1 MQQGPISTFS
11 IAVGVVSAIM
21 AMSSVV
27 CLIFHNTT
35 SIALLFLRGRRW
47 LYCWRPRFIQ
57 GIMIY
62 RLQYQLATPGLDH
75 RLGAVNSICVAT
87 KIIDGLAEAG
97 FPYSSSVCWIRRM
110 AFQQRLI
117 LYIECISAQVAE
129 AVDRIVQSHRV
140 FSELQLDNCLAQ
152 AEAVLG
158 ETICLDKARFYQTMA
173 ELLRKKPVPLPSD
186 PEAIVDPELAEP
198 FRYDWVCSR
207 HDLRAFRL
215 QMIYLR
221 LVKPDL
227 TDRLVLPIIRMAVN
241 DRLDRLAWSFGAG
254 YDYDSVIDHGDDDL
268 ALHYR
273 YLVKRQ
279 VGRRYFQYQLRQILD
294 QLVMNG
300 QDCDCFQKS
309 IQVGLHYLSPLDLY
323 SGSGV
328 LAGTDDLIKAISVDN
343 MNRTLRKLKLQSVDY
358 LEVAE
363 ADYA

>member
-1 MQQGPISTFS
+1 MHCGQ
-11 IAVGVVSAIM
+11 
-21 AMSSVV
+21 
-27 CLIFHNTT
+27 
-35 SIALLFLRGRRW
+35 
-47 LYCWRPRFIQ
+47 PRLIQ
-57 GIMIY
+57 GIMVHY
-62 RLQYQLATPGLDH
+62 LQYQLATPGLDY
-75 RLGAVNSICVAT
+75 RLGAVNSICVTT
-87 KIIDGLAEAG
+87 KIVGGLAEAG
-97 FPYSSSVCWIRRM
+97 FPYGSSVCWIRRM

-117 LYIECISAQVAE
+117 LYIKCISAQVAE
-129 AVDRIVQSHRV
+129 AVDRIVQSHHV
-140 FSELQLDNCLAQ
+140 LSEAQLDNRLAQ
-152 AEAVLG
+152 TEAVLG
-158 ETICLDKARFYQTMA
+158 ETIRLDKARFYQTMA

-186 PEAIVDPELAEP
+186 PAAIVDPALAEP

-279 VGRRYFQYQLRQILD
+279 VGRRYFRYQLRQILD

-309 IQVGLHYLSPLDLY
+309 IRVGLHYLSPLDLY

-343 MNRTLRKLKLQSVDY
+343 MNQTLRKLKLQSVDY

>member
-1 MQQGPISTFS
+1 
-11 IAVGVVSAIM
+11 
-21 AMSSVV
+21 
-27 CLIFHNTT
+27 
-35 SIALLFLRGRRW
+35 
-47 LYCWRPRFIQ
+47 
-57 GIMIY
+57 MIY
-62 RLQYQLATPGLDH
+62 RLQYQLATPGLDY

-129 AVDRIVQSHRV
+129 AVDRIVQSHHV
-140 FSELQLDNCLAQ
+140 LSEAQLDNRLAQ
-152 AEAVLG
+152 TEAVLG
-158 ETICLDKARFYQTMA
+158 ETIRLDKARFYQTMA

-186 PEAIVDPELAEP
+186 PAAIVDPELAEP

-221 LVKPDL
+221 LVQPDL

-241 DRLDRLAWSFGAG
+241 DRLDRLTWSIGSR
-254 YDYDSVIDHGDDDL
+254 YDYSSVIDHGDDDL

-279 VGRRYFQYQLRQILD
+279 VGRRYFRYQLRQILD
-294 QLVMNG
+294 QLVMSE
-300 QDCDCFQKS
+300 QDCDCFRRS
-309 IQVGLHYLSPLDLY
+309 IQVGLHYFSPLDVY

-328 LAGTDDLIKAISVDN
+328 LAGTDDLIKAISIDN
-343 MNRTLRKLKLQSVDY
+343 MSRALRKLKLQSVDY

>member
-1 MQQGPISTFS
+1 
-11 IAVGVVSAIM
+11 
-21 AMSSVV
+21 
-27 CLIFHNTT
+27 
-35 SIALLFLRGRRW
+35 
-47 LYCWRPRFIQ
+47 
-57 GIMIY
+57 MIY
-62 RLQYQLATPGLDH
+62 RLQYQLATPGLDY

-158 ETICLDKARFYQTMA
+158 ETIRLDKARFYQTMA
-173 ELLRKKPVPLPSD
+173 ELLRKKPVSLLSN
-186 PEAIVDPELAEP
+186 PEAIIDPELAEP
-198 FRYDWVCSR
+198 FCYDWVSSR
-207 HDLRAFRL
+207 RDPRSFRL

-221 LVKPDL
+221 LVQPDL
-227 TDRLVLPIIRMAVN
+227 TDRLVLPIIRMVVN
-241 DRLDRLAWSFGAG
+241 DRLDRLTWSFGAG

-268 ALHYR
+268 TLHYR

-279 VGRRYFQYQLRQILD
+279 VGRRYFRHRLEQLLS
-294 QLVMNG
+294 QLTVG
-300 QDCDCFQKS
+300 EQDCDCFRKS
-309 IQVGLHYLSPLDLY
+309 IRVRLHYFSPLDLY

-343 MNRTLRKLKLQSVDY
+343 MNQTLRKLKLQSVNY
-358 LEVAE
+358 LA
-363 ADYA
+363 ATGGGYA

>member
-1 MQQGPISTFS
+1 M
-11 IAVGVVSAIM
+11 
-21 AMSSVV
+21 
-27 CLIFHNTT
+27 
-35 SIALLFLRGRRW
+35 
-47 LYCWRPRFIQ
+47 YCWRPRFIQ

-62 RLQYQLATPGLDH
+62 RLQYQLATPGLDY

-97 FPYSSSVCWIRRM
+97 FPYGSSVCWIRRM

-158 ETICLDKARFYQTMA
+158 ETIRLDKARFYQTMA

-186 PEAIVDPELAEP
+186 PAAIVDPELAEP

-221 LVKPDL
+221 LVQPDL
-227 TDRLVLPIIRMAVN
+227 TDRLVLPIVRMVIN
-241 DRLDRLAWSFGAG
+241 DQLDRLAWSFGAG
-254 YDYDSVIDHGDDDL
+254 YDYGSVIDHGDDDL
-268 ALHYR
+268 TLHYR

-279 VGRRYFQYQLRQILD
+279 VGRRYFRYQLRQILD
-294 QLVMNG
+294 QLVMNE
-300 QDCDCFQKS
+300 QDCDCFRKS
-309 IQVGLHYLSPLDLY
+309 IRVGLHYFSPLDLY

-328 LAGTDDLIKAISVDN
+328 LADTDDLIKAISIDN
-343 MNRTLRKLKLQSVDY
+343 MNRALRKLKLQSVDY

>member
-1 MQQGPISTFS
+1 M
-11 IAVGVVSAIM
+11 V
-21 AMSSVV
+21 
-27 CLIFHNTT
+27 H
-35 SIALLFLRGRRW
+35 
-47 LYCWRPRFIQ
+47 Y
-57 GIMIY
+57 
-62 RLQYQLATPGLDH
+62 LQYQLATPGLDY

-87 KIIDGLAEAG
+87 KIVGGLAEAG

-129 AVDRIVQSHRV
+129 AVDRIVQSHHV
-140 FSELQLDNCLAQ
+140 LSEAQLDSCLTQ
-152 AEAVLG
+152 AEAMLG
-158 ETICLDKARFYQTMA
+158 ETIYLDKVRFYQVMA
-173 ELLRKKPVPLPSD
+173 ELLSRGMTSLPND
-186 PEAIVDPELAEP
+186 PGAIADPALDRS
-198 FRYDWVCSR
+198 FRYDWISSR
-207 HDLRAFRL
+207 RDYRSFRL

-221 LVKPDL
+221 VVKPDL
-227 TDRLVLPIIRMAVN
+227 TNRLVLPIIRMAVN

-279 VGRRYFQYQLRQILD
+279 VGRRYFRYQLRQILD

-343 MNRTLRKLKLQSVDY
+343 MNQTLRKLKLQSVDY

>member
-1 MQQGPISTFS
+1 M
-11 IAVGVVSAIM
+11 
-21 AMSSVV
+21 
-27 CLIFHNTT
+27 
-35 SIALLFLRGRRW
+35 
-47 LYCWRPRFIQ
+47 YCWRPRFIRSV
-57 GIMIY
+57 MIY
-62 RLQYQLATPGLDH
+62 RLQYQLATPGLDY

-158 ETICLDKARFYQTMA
+158 ETICLDKARFYQTME
-173 ELLRKKPVPLPSD
+173 ELLRKKPVSLPSN
-186 PEAIVDPELAEP
+186 PEAIIDPELAEP
-198 FRYDWVCSR
+198 FCYDWVSSR
-207 HDLRAFRL
+207 RDLRSFRL

-221 LVKPDL
+221 LVQPDL
-227 TDRLVLPIIRMAVN
+227 TDRLVLPIVRMVIN
-241 DRLDRLAWSFGAG
+241 DQLDRLAWSFGAS

-279 VGRRYFQYQLRQILD
+279 VGRRYFRYQLRQILD

-343 MNRTLRKLKLQSVDY
+343 MNQTLRKLKLQSVDY
-358 LEVAE
+358 LEVAK

>member
-1 MQQGPISTFS
+1 M
-11 IAVGVVSAIM
+11 V
-21 AMSSVV
+21 
-27 CLIFHNTT
+27 H
-35 SIALLFLRGRRW
+35 
-47 LYCWRPRFIQ
+47 Y
-57 GIMIY
+57 
-62 RLQYQLATPGLDH
+62 LQYQLVTPGLDY

-87 KIIDGLAEAG
+87 KIIDGLVEAG

-152 AEAVLG
+152 VEAVLG
-158 ETICLDKARFYQTMA
+158 ETIRLDKARFYQTMT

-186 PEAIVDPELAEP
+186 PAAIVDPELAKP
-198 FRYDWVCSR
+198 FCYDWVSSR
-207 HDLRAFRL
+207 RDPRSFRL

-221 LVKPDL
+221 LVQPGL
-227 TDRLVLPIIRMAVN
+227 TDRLILPVVRMMVN
-241 DRLDRLAWSFGAG
+241 DQLDRLTWSIGSR
-254 YDYDSVIDHGDDDL
+254 YDYSSVIDHGDDDL

-279 VGRRYFQYQLRQILD
+279 VGRRYFRYQLRQILD

-300 QDCDCFQKS
+300 QDCDCFRKS
-309 IQVGLHYLSPLDLY
+309 IRVGLHYFSPLDLY

-328 LAGTDDLIKAISVDN
+328 LADTDDLIKTISVDN

>member
-1 MQQGPISTFS
+1 M
-11 IAVGVVSAIM
+11 V
-21 AMSSVV
+21 
-27 CLIFHNTT
+27 H
-35 SIALLFLRGRRW
+35 
-47 LYCWRPRFIQ
+47 Y
-57 GIMIY
+57 
-62 RLQYQLATPGLDH
+62 LQYQLATPGLDY
-75 RLGAVNSICVAT
+75 RLGAVNSICVT
-87 KIIDGLAEAG
+87 TRIVGGLAEAG
-97 FPYSSSVCWIRRM
+97 FPYGSSVCWIRRM

-129 AVDRIVQSHRV
+129 AVDRIVQSHHV
-140 FSELQLDNCLAQ
+140 LSEAQLDNRLAQ
-152 AEAVLG
+152 TEAVLG
-158 ETICLDKARFYQTMA
+158 ETIRLDKARFYQTMA

-186 PEAIVDPELAEP
+186 PAAIVDPALDRS
-198 FRYDWVCSR
+198 FRYDWISSR
-207 HDLRAFRL
+207 RDPRSFRL

-241 DRLDRLAWSFGAG
+241 DRLDRLAWSFGAS

-279 VGRRYFQYQLRQILD
+279 VGRRYFRYQLRQILD

-343 MNRTLRKLKLQSVDY
+343 MNQTLRKLKLQSVDY

>member
-1 MQQGPISTFS
+1 M
-11 IAVGVVSAIM
+11 V
-21 AMSSVV
+21 
-27 CLIFHNTT
+27 H
-35 SIALLFLRGRRW
+35 
-47 LYCWRPRFIQ
+47 Y
-57 GIMIY
+57 
-62 RLQYQLATPGLDH
+62 LQYQLATPGLDY

-97 FPYSSSVCWIRRM
+97 LPYSSSVCWIRRM

-129 AVDRIVQSHRV
+129 AVDRIVQSRHV
-140 FSELQLDNCLAQ
+140 LSEAQLDNRLAQ
-152 AEAVLG
+152 TEAVLG
-158 ETICLDKARFYQTMA
+158 ETIRLDKARFYQTMA

-186 PEAIVDPELAEP
+186 PAAIVDPELAEP

-227 TDRLVLPIIRMAVN
+227 TDRLVLPIVRMVIN
-241 DRLDRLAWSFGAG
+241 DQLDRLAWSFGAG
-254 YDYDSVIDHGDDDL
+254 YDYGSVIDHGDDDL
-268 ALHYR
+268 TLHYR
-273 YLVKRQ
+273 YLVERQ
-279 VGRRYFQYQLRQILD
+279 VGRRQFRYQLRQMLD
-294 QLVMNG
+294 QLVMNE
-300 QDCDCFQKS
+300 QDCDCFRKS
-309 IQVGLHYLSPLDLY
+309 IRVGLHYFSPLDLY

>member
-1 MQQGPISTFS
+1 M
-11 IAVGVVSAIM
+11 V
-21 AMSSVV
+21 
-27 CLIFHNTT
+27 H
-35 SIALLFLRGRRW
+35 
-47 LYCWRPRFIQ
+47 Y
-57 GIMIY
+57 
-62 RLQYQLATPGLDH
+62 LQYQLATPGLDY
-75 RLGAVNSICVAT
+75 RLGVVNSICVAT
-87 KIIDGLAEAG
+87 KIIDGLAEVG
-97 FPYSSSVCWIRRM
+97 FPYSSSVCWIRRR

-158 ETICLDKARFYQTMA
+158 ETIHLDRARFHQTMA

-186 PEAIVDPELAEP
+186 PAAIVDPELVEP

-227 TDRLVLPIIRMAVN
+227 IDRLVLPIIRMAVN

-279 VGRRYFQYQLRQILD
+279 VGHRYFRYQLRQILD

-343 MNRTLRKLKLQSVDY
+343 MNQTLRKLKLQSVDY
-358 LEVAE
+358 FEVAK

>member
-1 MQQGPISTFS
+1 M
-11 IAVGVVSAIM
+11 V
-21 AMSSVV
+21 
-27 CLIFHNTT
+27 H
-35 SIALLFLRGRRW
+35 
-47 LYCWRPRFIQ
+47 Y
-57 GIMIY
+57 
-62 RLQYQLATPGLDH
+62 LQYQLATPGLDY
-75 RLGAVNSICVAT
+75 RLGAVNSICVTT
-87 KIIDGLAEAG
+87 KIVGGLAEAG
-97 FPYSSSVCWIRRM
+97 FPYGSSVCWIRRM

-152 AEAVLG
+152 TEAVLG
-158 ETICLDKARFYQTMA
+158 ETIRLDKARFYQTMA

-186 PEAIVDPELAEP
+186 PAAIVDPALDRS
-198 FRYDWVCSR
+198 FRYDWISSR
-207 HDLRAFRL
+207 RDPRSFRL

-241 DRLDRLAWSFGAG
+241 DRLDRLTWSIGSR
-254 YDYDSVIDHGDDDL
+254 YDYSSVIDHGDDDL

-279 VGRRYFQYQLRQILD
+279 VSRRQFRYQLRQILD

-343 MNRTLRKLKLQSVDY
+343 MNQTLRKLKLQSVDY
-358 LEVAE
+358 LEAAE

>member
-1 MQQGPISTFS
+1 
-11 IAVGVVSAIM
+11 
-21 AMSSVV
+21 
-27 CLIFHNTT
+27 
-35 SIALLFLRGRRW
+35 
-47 LYCWRPRFIQ
+47 
-57 GIMIY
+57 MIY
-62 RLQYQLATPGLDH
+62 RLQYQLATPGLDY

-117 LYIECISAQVAE
+117 LYVECISAQVAE

-140 FSELQLDNCLAQ
+140 FSELQLNNCLTQ
-152 AEAVLG
+152 TEAVLG
-158 ETICLDKARFYQTMA
+158 ETIRLDKARFYQTMA
-173 ELLRKKPVPLPSD
+173 ELLRKKPVSLPSD
-186 PEAIVDPELAEP
+186 PAAIVDPELAKP

-273 YLVKRQ
+273 YLVNRQ
-279 VGRRYFQYQLRQILD
+279 VGRRYFRYQLRRMLD

-309 IQVGLHYLSPLDLY
+309 IRVGLHYLSPLDLY

-328 LAGTDDLIKAISVDN
+328 MAGTDDLIKAISVDN
-343 MNRTLRKLKLQSVDY
+343 MNQTLRKLKLQSVDY
-358 LEVAE
+358 LEVAGGG
-363 ADYA
+363 YA

>member
-1 MQQGPISTFS
+1 M
-11 IAVGVVSAIM
+11 V
-21 AMSSVV
+21 
-27 CLIFHNTT
+27 H
-35 SIALLFLRGRRW
+35 
-47 LYCWRPRFIQ
+47 Y
-57 GIMIY
+57 
-62 RLQYQLATPGLDH
+62 LQYQLATPGLDY
-75 RLGAVNSICVAT
+75 RLGAVNSICVTT
-87 KIIDGLAEAG
+87 KIVGGLAEAG
-97 FPYSSSVCWIRRM
+97 FPYGSSVCWIRRM

-152 AEAVLG
+152 TEAVLG
-158 ETICLDKARFYQTMA
+158 ETIRLDKARFYQTMA

-186 PEAIVDPELAEP
+186 PAAIVDPALDRS
-198 FRYDWVCSR
+198 FRYDWISSR
-207 HDLRAFRL
+207 RDPRSFRL

-241 DRLDRLAWSFGAG
+241 DRLDRLTWSIGSR
-254 YDYDSVIDHGDDDL
+254 YDYSSVIDHGDDDL

-279 VGRRYFQYQLRQILD
+279 VSRRQFRYQLRQILD

-328 LAGTDDLIKAISVDN
+328 LAGTDDLIKAINVDN
-343 MNRTLRKLKLQSVDY
+343 MNQTLRKLKLQSVDY

>member
-1 MQQGPISTFS
+1 MHCGQ
-11 IAVGVVSAIM
+11 
-21 AMSSVV
+21 
-27 CLIFHNTT
+27 
-35 SIALLFLRGRRW
+35 
-47 LYCWRPRFIQ
+47 PRLIQ
-57 GIMIY
+57 GIMVHY
-62 RLQYQLATPGLDH
+62 LQYQLATPGLDY
-75 RLGAVNSICVAT
+75 RLGAVNSICVTT
-87 KIIDGLAEAG
+87 KIVGGLAEAG
-97 FPYSSSVCWIRRM
+97 FPYGSSVCWIRRM

-117 LYIECISAQVAE
+117 LYIECISKHVAE
-129 AVDRIVQSHRV
+129 TIDQIVQSHHV
-140 FSELQLDNCLAQ
+140 LSEVQLDSCLTQ
-152 AEAVLG
+152 AEAMLG
-158 ETICLDKARFYQTMA
+158 ETIYLDKVRFYQVMA
-173 ELLRKKPVPLPSD
+173 ELLSRGMTSLPND
-186 PEAIVDPELAEP
+186 PGAIADPALDRS
-198 FRYDWVCSR
+198 FRYDWISSR
-207 HDLRAFRL
+207 RDYRSFRL

-279 VGRRYFQYQLRQILD
+279 VGRRYFRYQLRQILD

-343 MNRTLRKLKLQSVDY
+343 MNQTLRKLKLQSVDY
-358 LEVAE
+358 LEAAE

>member
-1 MQQGPISTFS
+1 M
-11 IAVGVVSAIM
+11 V
-21 AMSSVV
+21 
-27 CLIFHNTT
+27 H
-35 SIALLFLRGRRW
+35 
-47 LYCWRPRFIQ
+47 Y
-57 GIMIY
+57 
-62 RLQYQLATPGLDH
+62 LQYQLATPGLDY
-75 RLGAVNSICVAT
+75 RLGAVNSICVTT

-97 FPYSSSVCWIRRM
+97 FPYSSSVCWIRRR

-158 ETICLDKARFYQTMA
+158 ETICLDKARFYQTME
-173 ELLRKKPVPLPSD
+173 ELLHKKPVSLPSN
-186 PEAIVDPELAEP
+186 PEAIIDPELAEP
-198 FRYDWVCSR
+198 FCYDWVSSR
-207 HDLRAFRL
+207 RDPRSFRL

-227 TDRLVLPIIRMAVN
+227 TDRLVLPIIRMVVN
-241 DRLDRLAWSFGAG
+241 DRLDRLTWSFGAG
-254 YDYDSVIDHGDDDL
+254 YDYSSVIDRGDDDL
-268 ALHYR
+268 TLHYR

-279 VGRRYFQYQLRQILD
+279 VGRRYFRYQLRQILD
-294 QLVMNG
+294 QLVMNEQG
-300 QDCDCFQKS
+300 CNCFRRS
-309 IQVGLHYLSPLDLY
+309 IRVGLHYFSPLDLY

-343 MNRTLRKLKLQSVDY
+343 MNRALRKLKLQAVNY
-358 LEVAE
+358 LEAAE